1 MGLLTHNSF
10 EKEEKNDKPA
20 PSHCRLASQCCTCSA
35 SPEKLVMIHPSV
47 IKDSHNHQYSQLPT
61 LTASVQRLLASSMVT
76 STAVTTWKWDFLTVS
91 TPNTPPTPQPLPT
104 PSPSSSTY
112 QPWNHSSTWH
122 DFIAYLIF
130 ALCACPS
137 HAHVPGHVHR
147 QLDQVVKEGVRRW
160 QHCQPQQHCHGL
172 RRCHGRE

>member
-35 SPEKLVMIHPSV
+35 SPAKLVMNHPSV
-47 IKDSHNHQYSQLPT
+47 IKDPDNHQYSRIKDSDISQYSQLST

-76 STAVTTWKWDFLTVS
+76 STAVTTWKWDFLTES
-91 TPNTPPTPQPLPT
+91 TTPTHPQSLPT
-104 PSPSSSTY
+104 PSPSLSTY

-122 DFIAYLIF
+122 DFIAHLIYM
-130 ALCACPS
+130 A
-137 HAHVPGHVHR
+137 
-147 QLDQVVKEGVRRW
+147 
-160 QHCQPQQHCHGL
+160 
-172 RRCHGRE
+172 